1 MTAMTL
7 ARIRELRQQKGLT
20 LNQLASLTGMS
31 VGMIS
36 QVERGIT
43 DPSLETLRRIS
54 DAFGVPL
61 FDLFREDQPE
71 PVTVIRKDARRQ
83 VSSPQGQIV
92 WSQVSRTG
100 GKLEVL
106 EAAIK
111 PGAASSSERR
121 SHASEECVLVLS
133 GRLRVEV
140 GKDAYDLEA
149 GDSCH
154 FASTIPHRFVNPHR
168 AVARYI
174 VAVTP
179 PSA

>member
-1 MTAMTL
+1 MAAMTL
-7 ARIRELRQQKGLT
+7 ARIRELRQQMGLT
-20 LNQLASLTGMS
+20 LHQLSGLTGLS

-61 FDLFREDQPE
+61 FDLFREDEPD
-71 PVTVIRKDARRQ
+71 PVTVVRKHARRR
-83 VSSPQGQIV
+83 VSSPQGQV
-92 WSQVSRTG
+92 VYSQVSRIG

-106 EAAIK
+106 EAAIE
-111 PGAASSSERR
+111 PGAVSADARR

-140 GKDAYDLEA
+140 GKDGYDLAA

-154 FASTIPHRFVNPHR
+154 FDSMIPHRFVNPHDE
-168 AVARYI
+168 VARYL

>member
-20 LNQLASLTGMS
+20 LHQLSGLTGLS

-54 DAFGVPL
+54 DAFRVPL
-61 FDLFREDQPE
+61 FDLFREDEPE
-71 PVTVIRKDARRQ
+71 PVTVVRKDERRR
-83 VSSPQGQIV
+83 VSSPQGQV
-92 WSQVSRTG
+92 VYSQVSRIG
-100 GKLEVL
+100 GRLEVL
-106 EAAIK
+106 EAAIE
-111 PGAASSSERR
+111 PGAMSSGERR

-140 GKDAYDLEA
+140 GKDAYDLDA

-154 FASTIPHRFVNPHR
+154 FDSMIPHRFVNPHDT
-168 AVARYI
+168 VARYV